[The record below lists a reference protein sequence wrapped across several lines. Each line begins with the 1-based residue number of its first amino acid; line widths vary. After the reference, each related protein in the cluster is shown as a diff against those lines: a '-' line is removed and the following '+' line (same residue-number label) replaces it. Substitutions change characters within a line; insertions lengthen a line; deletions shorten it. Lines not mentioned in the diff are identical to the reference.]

1 MQEMAM
7 PLLVRRREF
16 QSRPQQYAQ
25 PYRDL
30 QDLQEQTAQL
40 LQQVMPAMGAP
51 IQPWIPDVDI
61 EETEDAWI
69 VEAELPGARAE
80 DVHVEVHDGE
90 LRIHGE
96 IVERE
101 RAGILRRRTRR
112 AGEFEYQV
120 TLPEPVDSENPQA
133 RMQDGL
139 LEVRIPKGQ
148 RSRAREIPI
157 QSQAA
162 GGQMPG
168 GQTAGSPAADP
179 TAPGIPGATGS

>member
-1 MQEMAM
+1 M

-162 GGQMPG
+162 GGRTPQMPG